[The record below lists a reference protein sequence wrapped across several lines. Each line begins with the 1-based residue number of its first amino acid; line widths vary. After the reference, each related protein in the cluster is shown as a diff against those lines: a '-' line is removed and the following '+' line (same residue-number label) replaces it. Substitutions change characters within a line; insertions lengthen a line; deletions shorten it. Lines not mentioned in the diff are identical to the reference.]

1 MNLVSLCNIRNG
13 KSVSKNLIR
22 NEHWQLVPSPFVYK
36 ELCMTS
42 IENEVFL
49 NKRLM
54 LKLGKY
60 VKISIQTSSDPFF
73 RGLFE
78 NKNGAGNFQAAF
90 LEYFFD

>member
-1 MNLVSLCNIRNG
+1 
-13 KSVSKNLIR
+13 
-22 NEHWQLVPSPFVYK
+22 
-36 ELCMTS
+36 
-42 IENEVFL
+42 
-49 NKRLM
+49 M

>member
-1 MNLVSLCNIRNG
+1 
-13 KSVSKNLIR
+13 
-22 NEHWQLVPSPFVYK
+22 
-36 ELCMTS
+36 MTS

-73 RGLFE
+73 RGPFE